1 VYGVQI
7 PNTSGNAGMANLVI
21 SDKNFD
27 FKKFWD
33 FAKEKLPSYARP
45 VFLRVSKEIQMTG
58 TYKHQKAA
66 LRKEGY
72 NPNVVK
78 DSLYF
83 SDNDKHTYSP
93 LTQETYNNVISKTSK
108 L

>member
-1 VYGVQI
+1 
-7 PNTSGNAGMANLVI
+7 MANIVI

-58 TYKHQKAA
+58 TFKHQKAA

-78 DSLYF
+78 DPLYF
-83 SDNDKHTYSP
+83 YENDKHTYSP
-93 LTQETYNNVISKTSK
+93 LTQGTYDYVISRMSK